1 MLIFIDPLTQR
12 QSPTFSTQRRS
23 PFFFFSFVFLWNS
36 CGEGGRARE
45 IVKQWRQGKGWQ
57 PRRMFVG
64 LWNHEVVVAM
74 ELDLWWTCVVGL
86 CFCVSVYDLTHVFI
100 GLIFWVWE
108 IGTHVL
114 FFFFFDKVY
123 LVFLWRRK
131 ERKRTKKKK
140 KNVVGVSLWRRKKE
154 RKRKNKK
161 EVCLTWLVSGHGSHE
176 CVFNYKNAI
185 ENWVL
190 KTENT

>member
-64 LWNHEVVVAM
+64 LWNHEAVMAM

-114 FFFFFDKVY
+114 FFFFLIKYIWCFCEEEKKE
-123 LVFLWRRK
+123 K
-131 ERKRTKKKK
+131 ERR
-140 KNVVGVSLWRRKKE
+140 RRKKMSLEWVCEEE
-154 RKRKNKK
+154 RKKEKERRKR
-161 EVCLTWLVSGHGSHE
+161 C
-176 CVFNYKNAI
+176 A
-185 ENWVL
+185 
-190 KTENT
+190 

>member
-64 LWNHEVVVAM
+64 LWNHEAVMAM

-114 FFFFFDKVY
+114 FFFLIKYIWCFCEEEK
-123 LVFLWRRK
+123 K
-131 ERKRTKKKK
+131 EKEQR
-140 KNVVGVSLWRRKKE
+140 RRKKMSLEWVCEEE
-154 RKRKNKK
+154 RKKEKERRKR
-161 EVCLTWLVSGHGSHE
+161 C
-176 CVFNYKNAI
+176 A
-185 ENWVL
+185 
-190 KTENT
+190 